1 MKPNGFIIAL
11 ITAIFLAYLAPT
23 ALEHLPVQIVIDIG
37 VAFIFF
43 FYGLKLSPAELKLGF
58 FNYKSHILIHLTT
71 FVIFPL
77 LTMLFIPFFDGGTD
91 SKLWLAIFFLGA
103 LPSTVT
109 SAVVMVAIARG
120 NLPTAIFNASISG
133 LIGIVVTP
141 LWMSL
146 FMMKSGEFNFL
157 EIITDLLIQIV
168 LPLFLGVILQ
178 RFLGKWAN
186 KYSKQLSLFDK
197 AVIILIV
204 FTSFSHSFNSN
215 LFDNIEWTDLLKLFA
230 IVIFLFFSVY
240 FLTGYLCKLF
250 KFNLQDTITAK
261 FCGTKKSLVHGS
273 IMVKIIFG
281 TSPNVGLFLLPIMLY
296 HIFQLVLVSFFA
308 QNYSKKVLKEM
319 AD

>member
-11 ITAIFLAYLAPT
+11 ITAIILAYFFST
-23 ALEHLPVQIVIDIG
+23 ALELLPVQQIIDIG
-37 VAFIFF
+37 VGFIFF
-43 FYGLKLSPAELKLGF
+43 FYGLKLAPAELKMGF
-58 FNYKSHILIHLTT
+58 FNYKSHLLIHLTT

-77 LTMLFIPFFDGGTD
+77 LTMLFIPFFEGGTQ

-120 NLPTAIFNASISG
+120 NLPTAIFNASVSG

-141 LWMSL
+141 LWMSI
-146 FMMKSGEFNFL
+146 FMMKSGEFDFL
-157 EIITDLLIQIV
+157 EIMSDLIIQIV

-186 KYSKQLSLFDK
+186 RYSKQLSLFDK

-215 LFDNIEWTDLLKLFA
+215 LFENIKWTDLLKLFG
-230 IVIFLFFSVY
+230 IVIFLFLGVY
-240 FLTGYLCKLF
+240 NLTGYLCKLF
-250 KFNLQDTITAK
+250 GFNLQDTITAK

-281 TSPNVGLFLLPIMLY
+281 TNPSVGLFLLPIMIY
-296 HIFQLVLVSFFA
+296 HIFQLVMVSFFA
-308 QNYSKKVLKEM
+308 QNYRNKILAEI
-319 AD
+319 AE